1 MIIQIAGVTFLI
13 HVPGPL
19 ILKNPNPFYTAFVQ
33 SGIYSEASDID
44 VSLDFD
50 NMPGTKNLSKIFDG
64 GESWSMWQNSD
75 HYFVTLHSPASDGQ
89 LLWAAKFNSSAKKV
103 TVYPGDTPAEKTSDS
118 AEVFNPFSY
127 PLDQILLMYFLAQR
141 EGALFHAAGIDING
155 KGYIFPGKSGAGK
168 TTLSRQFVAK
178 NHQGLLSDD
187 RIVIRKNDARFMAYG
202 TPWPGEGKIAV
213 NKSVPLNGIFFIIHG
228 RSNRI
233 EEIKPAN
240 AFEKLLPVVSVP
252 WYDKEI
258 MLKIIS
264 FCEDLTSRI
273 PAYTLH
279 FKPDTEMVEYFEK
292 FVSI

>member
-13 HVPGPL
+13 HAHRTL
-19 ILKNPNPFYTAFVQ
+19 ILKNTNPFYIHFLQ
-33 SGIYSEASDID
+33 SEGYSEHSDIN
-44 VSLDFD
+44 VTLDFD
-50 NMPGTKNLSKIFDG
+50 HMPDTKNLSNIFDG
-64 GESWSMWQNSD
+64 GESWSMWQTSN
-75 HYFVTLHSPASDGQ
+75 HYLITMHSHASDSK
-89 LLWAAKFNSSAKKV
+89 LLWAAEFDRAAKIA
-103 TVYPGDTPAEKTSDS
+103 TVYPADS
-118 AEVFNPFSY
+118 PVENTEVFNPFGY
-127 PLDQILLMYFLAQR
+127 PIDQILLMYFLAQR
-141 EGALFHAAGIDING
+141 EGALIHAAGMDING

-168 TTLSRQFVAK
+168 TTLSKQFVAK

-187 RIVIRKNDARFMAYG
+187 RIVIRKYNAGFMAYG

-213 NKSVPLNGIFFIIHG
+213 NKSVPLNGIFFILHG

-233 EEIKPAN
+233 EEIKPAD
-240 AFEKLLPVVSVP
+240 AFEKLLPVVSIP

-279 FKPDTEMVEYFEK
+279 FRPDTEMVEYFEK
-292 FVSI
+292 FVSP